1 MYVEK
6 WSLFSESKVIQRTAG
21 AEIWLEDEAHW
32 RLEGNLME
40 MQQTYVIW
48 KKESSGSD
56 LPLSTEKPAAAR
68 CQSGIGN
75 PIFQVNCF
83 SSWEMAYFSCLPCK
97 GNFPSGITGFQQN
110 TLQFLWQT
118 PELRS
123 WVHSAGSSVRMCVL
137 NSVGL
142 DWRSV
147 HLQVLYFFIN
157 ELSVKLSR
165 IISMKVWWENI
176 KKKKERSQLYFP
188 VISVLNVR
196 HMN

>member
-97 GNFPSGITGFQQN
+97 GNLPSGMTWISAEYIAVSVANPWAEILSALSRLFCAHVRIELCRLGLEICASTGII
-110 TLQFLWQT
+110 
-118 PELRS
+118 
-123 WVHSAGSSVRMCVL
+123 
-137 NSVGL
+137 
-142 DWRSV
+142 
-147 HLQVLYFFIN
+147 FFYKWAVSKTIKNNIN
-157 ELSVKLSR
+157 ESL
-165 IISMKVWWENI
+165 MGE
-176 KKKKERSQLYFP
+176 Y
-188 VISVLNVR
+188 
-196 HMN
+196 